1 MMNERVETVT
11 YMSDSTTQNNEPLR
25 YVCGVCSTFV
35 YVPDLDYHA
44 EHTHGARYITT
55 ITP

>member
-1 MMNERVETVT
+1 MNERVETVT